1 MNMPDHMGSLGY
13 KPMKKRGKWDPGP
26 RDRKRR
32 VKFCKKH
39 QDKDAW
45 TWKSFLQGV
54 GDFSEFTWYP
64 KELHPA
70 FEKLQS
76 DWTYMTEAE
85 SKQPA
90 FQRPNKKKK
99 WFPSKEWAKIRKM
112 KVFGLTTSN
121 GKQIFFEVPWGKA
134 ELGGLDSDR
143 WASFVRKKLG
153 PFVKRTAVG

>member
-39 QDKDAW
+39 EDKDAW
-45 TWKSFLQGV
+45 AWKSFLQGV

-70 FEKLQS
+70 FERLQS

-85 SKQPA
+85 SKLPA

-99 WFPSKEWAKIRKM
+99 WFPSIPREAIATPYIPAKPQETNI
-112 KVFGLTTSN
+112 LTA
-121 GKQIFFEVPWGKA
+121 IA
-134 ELGGLDSDR
+134 R
-143 WASFVRKKLG
+143 
-153 PFVKRTAVG
+153 